1 MWLKNK
7 KFFSGPLCDIYSCTL
22 FFITYHMLDNKFKN
36 KKLAVIIRFIIYL
49 SLDNKINHCMI

>member
-22 FFITYHMLDNKFKN
+22 FFITLDNKFKN